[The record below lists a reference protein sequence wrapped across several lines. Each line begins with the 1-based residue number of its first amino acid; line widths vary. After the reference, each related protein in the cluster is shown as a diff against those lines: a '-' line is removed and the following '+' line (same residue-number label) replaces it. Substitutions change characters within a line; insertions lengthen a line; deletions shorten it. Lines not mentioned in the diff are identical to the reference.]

1 MYNRTSFINE
11 TDYAEVSGN
20 SLDYA
25 GLAQLCARSPIMR
38 KIMRAHNRII
48 QRSLLV
54 TLVDSMRGGSP
65 YSIANRRIPELIPVL
80 GSQPAGDMS
89 HKPGGRLP
97 LFFTRPAVTLS
108 ILKRATTSSCLVNR
122 GTMGMN
128 SWPKTVARQRHS
140 CDLNPG
146 PSLPEFNMLT
156 TRQPSHRA
164 ILVTKCPVV
173 CGDLH
178 SI

>member
-1 MYNRTSFINE
+1 MCWCRHVRQGQGAYLTILI
-11 TDYAEVSGN
+11 D
-20 SLDYA
+20 
-25 GLAQLCARSPIMR
+25 RSCNACR
-38 KIMRAHNRII
+38 QHA
-48 QRSLLV
+48 
-54 TLVDSMRGGSP
+54 GGSP

-128 SWPKTVARQRHS
+128 SCPKTVARQRHS